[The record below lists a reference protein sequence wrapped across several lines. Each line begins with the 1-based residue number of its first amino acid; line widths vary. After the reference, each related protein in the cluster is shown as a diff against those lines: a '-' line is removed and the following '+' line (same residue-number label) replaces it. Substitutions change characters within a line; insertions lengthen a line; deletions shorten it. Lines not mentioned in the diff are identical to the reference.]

1 MDKLKTKNKV
11 NDADSKNVQ
20 EVKEQDFSVDKNLSN
35 EHKNKTFFTATKNA
49 LNGII
54 HAFKT
59 EKNLRND
66 YFIGALVFIISMF
79 FDFSKTELICLVIT
93 IGFVIFAE
101 MINSTVEY
109 IVNLITTDYDLNA
122 KAAKDIAAGGVLI
135 ASIISVI
142 VAYLL
147 FVDKIRTASTTL
159 LQAVLSSK
167 AHILVTIL
175 FVVVVLVVILKGIFS
190 KSRDGEYV
198 KAFPS
203 GRVTVSFALATY
215 LFVMTKSLI
224 VGGVA
229 FVLSIMVSSIKRE
242 NDKTTMIQIVLSALL
257 GILLV
262 LSVYQ
267 LTFLKPYLSNFTID
281 LW

>member
-1 MDKLKTKNKV
+1 MEDNQKNESL
-11 NDADSKNVQ
+11 DQ
-20 EVKEQDFSVDKNLSN
+20 NLN
-35 EHKNKTFFTATKNA
+35 NKHKNKTFFSATKNA

-66 YFIGALVFIISMF
+66 YIIGALVLFVSLF
-79 FDFSKTELICLVIT
+79 FDFTRTELICLVLT

-109 IVNLITTDYDLNA
+109 IVNLVKTEYDLNA

-147 FVDKIRTASTTL
+147 FIDKIRQASTAL
-159 LQAVLSSK
+159 LTTVLSSK
-167 AHILVTIL
+167 VHMLVTIL
-175 FVVVVLVVILKGIFS
+175 FVVTILVVILKGIFS
-190 KSRDGEYV
+190 KDKDNNYV

-203 GRVTVSFALATY
+203 ARVTVSFSLSTY
-215 LFVMTKSLI
+215 LFVITKNLI

-229 FVLSIMVSSIKRE
+229 LALSIMVSSIKRE
-242 NDKTTMIQIVLSALL
+242 NDKTTMIQIILSALI

-262 LSVYQ
+262 VSVYQ
-267 LTFLKPYLSNFTID
+267 LTFITPYLSNFTIN

>member
-1 MDKLKTKNKV
+1 MDEKL
-11 NDADSKNVQ
+11 
-20 EVKEQDFSVDKNLSN
+20 DKNLDPN
-35 EHKNKTFFTATKNA
+35 LDNKHKNKTFFSATKNA

-59 EKNLRND
+59 EKNLRLD
-66 YFIGALVFIISMF
+66 YLIGALVFFVSLF
-79 FDFSKTELICLVIT
+79 FDFTKVELICLVIT

-109 IVNLITTDYDLNA
+109 IVNLVKTEYDLNA

-135 ASIISVI
+135 ASAISVI

-147 FVDKIRTASTTL
+147 FVDKIRQASTAL
-159 LQAVLSSK
+159 LTAVLSSK
-167 AHILVTIL
+167 AHMLVTIL
-175 FVVVVLVVILKGIFS
+175 FITTILVVILKGSLS
-190 KSRDGEYV
+190 KDKDNNYV
-198 KAFPS
+198 KSFPS
-203 GRVTVSFALATY
+203 ARVTISFALSTY
-215 LFVMTKSLI
+215 LFVITKNLL

-229 FVLSIMVSSIKRE
+229 FALSFMVSSIKRE
-242 NDKTTMIQIVLSALL
+242 NDKTTMMQIVLSALL

-262 LSVYQ
+262 VSVYQ
-267 LTFLKPYLSNFTID
+267 LTFIAPYLSNFTIN

>member
-1 MDKLKTKNKV
+1 MEDK
-11 NDADSKNVQ
+11 
-20 EVKEQDFSVDKNLSN
+20 VKKENLDENLDN
-35 EHKNKTFFTATKNA
+35 EHKNKTFFSATKNA

-54 HAFKT
+54 HAFRT

-66 YFIGALVFIISMF
+66 YMIGALVLFISLF
-79 FDFSKTELICLVIT
+79 FDFTRTELVCLVLT

-109 IVNLITTDYDLNA
+109 IVNLIKTEYDLNA

-135 ASIISVI
+135 ASLISVI

-147 FVDKIRTASTTL
+147 FVDKIRQASTAL
-159 LQAVLSSK
+159 LTAVLSSK
-167 AHILVTIL
+167 AHMLVTIL
-175 FVVVVLVVILKGIFS
+175 FVVTILVVILKGMFS
-190 KSRDGEYV
+190 KDKNNNYV

-203 GRVTVSFALATY
+203 ARVTISFALSTY
-215 LFVMTKSLI
+215 LFVITKNLI

-229 FVLSIMVSSIKRE
+229 IVLSIMVSSIKRE
-242 NDKTTMIQIVLSALL
+242 NDKTTMMQIIFSALI

-262 LSVYQ
+262 ISVYQ
-267 LTFLKPYLSNFTID
+267 LTFIIPYLSNFTIN

>member
-1 MDKLKTKNKV
+1 MEDKSNKE
-11 NDADSKNVQ
+11 N
-20 EVKEQDFSVDKNLSN
+20 FDKNLDN
-35 EHKNKTFFTATKNA
+35 KHKNKTFFSATKNA

-66 YFIGALVFIISMF
+66 YIIGALVLFVSLF
-79 FDFSKTELICLVIT
+79 FNFTKTELICLVLT

-109 IVNLITTDYDLNA
+109 IVNLVKTEYDLNA

-147 FVDKIRTASTTL
+147 FVDKIRQASTIL
-159 LQAVLSSK
+159 LTTVLSSK
-167 AHILVTIL
+167 MHMLVTIL
-175 FVVVVLVVILKGIFS
+175 FIVTILVVILKGIFS
-190 KSRDGEYV
+190 KDKQNNYV

-203 GRVTVSFALATY
+203 ARVTISFALSTY
-215 LFVMTKSLI
+215 LFVITKNLL

-229 FVLSIMVSSIKRE
+229 LALSIMVSSIKRE
-242 NDKTTMIQIVLSALL
+242 NDKTTIMQIILSALL
-257 GILLV
+257 GTLLV
-262 LSVYQ
+262 ISFYQ
-267 LTFLKPYLSNFTID
+267 LTLVTPYLSNFTINM
-281 LW
+281 W

>member
-1 MDKLKTKNKV
+1 MDEKLK
-11 NDADSKNVQ
+11 
-20 EVKEQDFSVDKNLSN
+20 DKNLDEN
-35 EHKNKTFFTATKNA
+35 LDNVHKNKTFFSATKNA

-66 YFIGALVFIISMF
+66 YIIGALVLFISLF
-79 FDFSKTELICLVIT
+79 FDFTKTELICLVLT

-109 IVNLITTDYDLNA
+109 IVNLVKTEYDLNA

-147 FVDKIRTASTTL
+147 FIDKIQQASTAL
-159 LQAVLSSK
+159 LTAVLSSK
-167 AHILVTIL
+167 AHMLVTIL
-175 FVVVVLVVILKGIFS
+175 FVATILVVILKGIFS
-190 KSRDGEYV
+190 KDTKRNYV

-203 GRVTVSFALATY
+203 ARVTISFALATY
-215 LFVMTKSLI
+215 LFVITKNLL

-229 FVLSIMVSSIKRE
+229 FALSIMVSSIKRE
-242 NDKTTMIQIVLSALL
+242 NDKTTMQQVILSALL

-262 LSVYQ
+262 ISIYQ
-267 LTFLKPYLSNFTID
+267 LTFITPYLSNFTINF
-281 LW
+281 W

>member
-1 MDKLKTKNKV
+1 MDDKLKDKDLDQNLNNK
-11 NDADSKNVQ
+11 
-20 EVKEQDFSVDKNLSN
+20 
-35 EHKNKTFFTATKNA
+35 HKNKTFFSATKNA

-66 YFIGALVFIISMF
+66 YIIGALVFFISLF
-79 FDFSKTELICLVIT
+79 FDFTKVELICLVIT

-109 IVNLITTDYDLNA
+109 IVNLVKTEYDLNA

-147 FVDKIRTASTTL
+147 FIDKIGQASTAL
-159 LQAVLSSK
+159 LTAVLSSK
-167 AHILVTIL
+167 AHMLVTIL
-175 FVVVVLVVILKGIFS
+175 FIVILLVVILKGVFS
-190 KSRDGEYV
+190 KDKEHNYV

-203 GRVTVSFALATY
+203 ARVTISFALSTY
-215 LFVMTKSLI
+215 LFAMTKNLI

-229 FVLSIMVSSIKRE
+229 FALSFMVSSIKRE
-242 NDKTTMIQIVLSALL
+242 NDKTTLMQIVFSALL

-262 LSVYQ
+262 LSIYQ
-267 LTFLKPYLSNFTID
+267 LTFITPYLSNFTIN

>member
-1 MDKLKTKNKV
+1 MEDK
-11 NDADSKNVQ
+11 
-20 EVKEQDFSVDKNLSN
+20 KEKEKLDQNLDN
-35 EHKNKTFFTATKNA
+35 EHKNKTFFSATKNA

-66 YFIGALVFIISMF
+66 YIIGALVLFVSLF
-79 FDFSKTELICLVIT
+79 FDFTRTELVCLVLT

-109 IVNLITTDYDLNA
+109 IVNLVKTEYDLNA

-135 ASIISVI
+135 ASLISVI

-147 FVDKIRTASTTL
+147 FVDKIGQASTAL
-159 LQAVLSSK
+159 LTAVLSSK
-167 AHILVTIL
+167 AHMLVTIL
-175 FVVVVLVVILKGIFS
+175 FVVIILIVILKGIFS
-190 KSRDGEYV
+190 KGKDNNYV

-203 GRVTVSFALATY
+203 ARVTVSFALSTY
-215 LFVMTKSLI
+215 LFVITKNLI

-229 FVLSIMVSSIKRE
+229 LVLSIMVSSIKRE
-242 NDKTTMIQIVLSALL
+242 NDKTTMMQVVFSALI

-262 LSVYQ
+262 ISVYQ
-267 LTFLKPYLSNFTID
+267 LTFITPYLSNFTLN

>member
-1 MDKLKTKNKV
+1 LDEKLK
-11 NDADSKNVQ
+11 
-20 EVKEQDFSVDKNLSN
+20 DKNLDHN
-35 EHKNKTFFTATKNA
+35 LDNKHKNKTFFSATKNA

-66 YFIGALVFIISMF
+66 YIIGALVLFVSLF
-79 FDFSKTELICLVIT
+79 FDFTRAELICLVLT

-109 IVNLITTDYDLNA
+109 IVNLVKTEYDLNA

-135 ASIISVI
+135 ASLISVI

-147 FVDKIRTASTTL
+147 FVDKIRQASTAL
-159 LQAVLSSK
+159 LTAVLSSK
-167 AHILVTIL
+167 AHMLVTIL
-175 FVVVVLVVILKGIFS
+175 FVVTIFIVILKGIFS
-190 KSRDGEYV
+190 KDKDNNYV

-203 GRVTVSFALATY
+203 ARVTISFALSTY
-215 LFVMTKSLI
+215 LFVMTKNLI

-229 FVLSIMVSSIKRE
+229 IALSIMVSSIKRE
-242 NDKTTMIQIVLSALL
+242 NDKTTIMQIIFSALI

-262 LSVYQ
+262 ISIYQ
-267 LTFLKPYLSNFTID
+267 LTFITPYLSNFTIN

>member
-1 MDKLKTKNKV
+1 MEDKAK
-11 NDADSKNVQ
+11 
-20 EVKEQDFSVDKNLSN
+20 KENLDQNLDN
-35 EHKNKTFFTATKNA
+35 EHKNKTFFSATKNA

-66 YFIGALVFIISMF
+66 YIIGALVLFVSLF
-79 FDFSKTELICLVIT
+79 FDFTRTELVCLVLT

-109 IVNLITTDYDLNA
+109 IVNLVKTEYDLNA

-135 ASIISVI
+135 ASLISVI

-147 FVDKIRTASTTL
+147 FVDKIGQATTAL
-159 LQAVLSSK
+159 LTAVLSSK
-167 AHILVTIL
+167 AHMLVTIL
-175 FVVVVLVVILKGIFS
+175 FVVTILIVILKGIFS
-190 KSRDGEYV
+190 KDKDNNYV

-203 GRVTVSFALATY
+203 ARVTISFALSTY
-215 LFVMTKSLI
+215 LFVITKNLI

-229 FVLSIMVSSIKRE
+229 IALSIMVSSIKRE
-242 NDKTTMIQIVLSALL
+242 NDKTTMMQVIFSALI

-262 LSVYQ
+262 ISVYQ
-267 LTFLKPYLSNFTID
+267 LTFITPYLSNFTIN

>member
-1 MDKLKTKNKV
+1 MDKKGNEKQNIDENLENNFKHKTW
-11 NDADSKNVQ
+11 
-20 EVKEQDFSVDKNLSN
+20 FSASR
-35 EHKNKTFFTATKNA
+35 NA

-59 EKNLRND
+59 ERNLRID
-66 YFIGALVFIISMF
+66 YIIGACVLFISLF
-79 FDFSKTELICLVIT
+79 FDFSKTELICLFLT

-109 IVNLITTDYDLNA
+109 IVNLITDEYNLNA

-135 ASIISVI
+135 ASAISVI

-147 FVDKIRTASTTL
+147 FVNKIKQASTTL
-159 LQAVLSSK
+159 LTAMLSSK
-167 AHILVTIL
+167 AHLLVTIL
-175 FVVVVLVVILKGIFS
+175 FIVIILTVILKGLFS
-190 KSRDGEYV
+190 KEEDEDKQNYV

-203 GRVTVSFALATY
+203 ARVTVSFALATY
-215 LFVMTKSLI
+215 LFIMTRNLV

-229 FVLSIMVSSIKRE
+229 FALSIMVSSMKRE
-242 NDKTTMIQIVLSALL
+242 TGKTTFMQVVLSALL

-262 LSVYQ
+262 VALYQ
-267 LTFLKPYLSNFTID
+267 LTLVTPILRNLTIK

>member
-1 MDKLKTKNKV
+1 MDKHSDENKW
-11 NDADSKNVQ
+11 
-20 EVKEQDFSVDKNLSN
+20 DKNLDN
-35 EHKNKTFFTATKNA
+35 KHKNKTFFSATKNA

-59 EKNLRND
+59 EKNLRLD
-66 YFIGALVFIISMF
+66 YLAGVLVLFISMF
-79 FDFSKTELICLVIT
+79 FDFTKTELICLIIT

-109 IVNLITTDYDLNA
+109 IVNLVKTEYDLNA

-147 FVDKIRTASTTL
+147 FVDKIRQASTAL
-159 LQAVLSSK
+159 LTAVLSSK
-167 AHILVTIL
+167 SHMLVTIL
-175 FVVVVLVVILKGIFS
+175 FIVTLLVVILKGIFS
-190 KSRDGEYV
+190 KDKDNNYV

-203 GRVTVSFALATY
+203 ARVTISFALSTY
-215 LFVMTKSLI
+215 LFVITSNLL

-229 FVLSIMVSSIKRE
+229 LVLSIMVSSIKRE
-242 NDKTTMIQIVLSALL
+242 NDKTTIIQVILSALL

-262 LSVYQ
+262 VSVYQ
-267 LTFLKPYLSNFTID
+267 LTFITPYLSNFTIK

>member
-1 MDKLKTKNKV
+1 MDEKLK
-11 NDADSKNVQ
+11 
-20 EVKEQDFSVDKNLSN
+20 DKNLDHN
-35 EHKNKTFFTATKNA
+35 LDNKHKNKTLFSATKNA

-59 EKNLRND
+59 ERNLRLD
-66 YFIGALVFIISMF
+66 YLVGAMVLIVSLF
-79 FDFSKTELICLVIT
+79 FDFTKVELICLVIT

-109 IVNLITTDYDLNA
+109 IVNLVKTEFDLNA

-147 FVDKIRTASTTL
+147 FVDKIRQASTEL
-159 LQAVLSSK
+159 LTAVLSSK
-167 AHILVTIL
+167 SHILVTIL
-175 FVVVVLVVILKGIFS
+175 FVATILVVILKGIFS
-190 KSRDGEYV
+190 KDKDNNYV

-203 GRVTVSFALATY
+203 ARVTISFTLSTY
-215 LFVMTKSLI
+215 LFVITKSLI

-229 FVLSIMVSSIKRE
+229 LALSLMVSSIKRE
-242 NDKTTMIQIVLSALL
+242 NDKTTIMQIILSALI

-262 LSVYQ
+262 LCVYQ
-267 LTFLKPYLSNFTID
+267 LTFLTPYLSNFTIN

>member
-1 MDKLKTKNKV
+1 MECKNE
-11 NDADSKNVQ
+11 N
-20 EVKEQDFSVDKNLSN
+20 EVLDKNLDN
-35 EHKNKTFFTATKNA
+35 KHKNKTFFSATRNA

-66 YFIGALVFIISMF
+66 YIIGVLVLFVSLF
-79 FDFSKTELICLVIT
+79 FDFTRTELICLVLT

-109 IVNLITTDYDLNA
+109 IVNLVKTEYDLNA

-147 FVDKIRTASTTL
+147 FVDKIRQASTEL
-159 LQAVLSSK
+159 LTAVLSSK
-167 AHILVTIL
+167 AHMLVTIL
-175 FVVVVLVVILKGIFS
+175 FVITILVVILKGIFS
-190 KSRDGEYV
+190 KDKEHDYV

-203 GRVTVSFALATY
+203 ARVTVSFALSTY
-215 LFVMTKSLI
+215 LFVITKNLI

-229 FVLSIMVSSIKRE
+229 LALSIMVSSIKRE
-242 NDKTTMIQIVLSALL
+242 NYKTTMQQVILSALL

-262 LSVYQ
+262 ISIYQ
-267 LTFLKPYLSNFTID
+267 LTFITPFLSNFTIN

>member
-1 MDKLKTKNKV
+1 MDDKLK
-11 NDADSKNVQ
+11 
-20 EVKEQDFSVDKNLSN
+20 DKNLDLN
-35 EHKNKTFFTATKNA
+35 LDNKHKNKTFFSATKNA

-66 YFIGALVFIISMF
+66 YVIGALVLFVSLF
-79 FDFSKTELICLVIT
+79 FNLTRVELICLVIT

-109 IVNLITTDYDLNA
+109 IVNLITTDYNLDA

-135 ASIISVI
+135 SSIISVI

-147 FVDKIRTASTTL
+147 FVDKIRQASTTL
-159 LQAVLSSK
+159 LTSVLSSK
-167 AHILVTIL
+167 AHMLVTIL
-175 FVVVVLVVILKGIFS
+175 FIITILVVILKGTLS
-190 KSRDGEYV
+190 KDKEHNYV
-198 KAFPS
+198 KSFPS
-203 GRVTVSFALATY
+203 ARVVVSFALSTY
-215 LFVMTKSLI
+215 LFVITKNLL

-229 FVLSIMVSSIKRE
+229 LVLSIMVSSMKRE
-242 NDKTTMIQIVLSALL
+242 NDKTTILQIVLSALL

-262 LSVYQ
+262 ICIYQ
-267 LTFLKPYLSNFTID
+267 LTLVTPYLSNFTVN

>member
-1 MDKLKTKNKV
+1 MEEKQKN
-11 NDADSKNVQ
+11 
-20 EVKEQDFSVDKNLSN
+20 ENLDQN
-35 EHKNKTFFTATKNA
+35 LDNKHKNKTFFSATKNA

-66 YFIGALVFIISMF
+66 YIIGALVLFVSLF
-79 FDFSKTELICLVIT
+79 FDFTKTELICLVLT

-109 IVNLITTDYDLNA
+109 IVNLVKTEYDLNA

-135 ASIISVI
+135 ASLISVI

-147 FVDKIRTASTTL
+147 FVDKIRQASTVL
-159 LQAVLSSK
+159 LTTVLSSK
-167 AHILVTIL
+167 SHMLVTIL
-175 FVVVVLVVILKGIFS
+175 FIVTILIVILKGVFS
-190 KSRDGEYV
+190 KDKDNNYV

-203 GRVTVSFALATY
+203 ARVTLSFALSTY
-215 LFVMTKSLI
+215 LFVITKSLL

-229 FVLSIMVSSIKRE
+229 LVLSIMVSSIKRE
-242 NDKTTMIQIVLSALL
+242 NDKTTMMQIIFSALL

-262 LSVYQ
+262 ISVYQ
-267 LTFLKPYLSNFTID
+267 LTFITPYLSNFTIN

>member
-1 MDKLKTKNKV
+1 MK
-11 NDADSKNVQ
+11 
-20 EVKEQDFSVDKNLSN
+20 QDIEDKNLN
-35 EHKNKTFFTATKNA
+35 NAHKNKTFFTATRNA

-59 EKNLRND
+59 EKNLRID
-66 YFIGALVFIISMF
+66 YFIGALVLLVSLF
-79 FDFSKTELICLVIT
+79 FNFSKIELITLVIT

-109 IVNLITTDYDLNA
+109 IVNLIKTDYDLNA

-147 FVDKIRTASTTL
+147 FVDKIKYASTEL
-159 LQAVLSSK
+159 LKTVLTSK
-167 AHILVTIL
+167 SHMLVTIL
-175 FVVVVLVVILKGIFS
+175 FVVVVLIVILKGIFS
-190 KSRDGEYV
+190 KDKEHNYV

-203 GRVTVSFALATY
+203 ARVTVSFALSTY
-215 LFVMTKSLI
+215 LFIITKSIL

-229 FVLSIMVSSIKRE
+229 FVLSIMISSIKRE
-242 NDKTTMIQIVLSALL
+242 NDKSTILQMILSAAL

-262 LSVYQ
+262 IVIYQ
-267 LTFLKPYLSNFTID
+267 LTLMVPFLNKLNFNFFK
-281 LW
+281 

>member
-1 MDKLKTKNKV
+1 MDDKLK
-11 NDADSKNVQ
+11 
-20 EVKEQDFSVDKNLSN
+20 DKNLDVN
-35 EHKNKTFFTATKNA
+35 LDNKHKNKTFFSATKNA

-66 YFIGALVFIISMF
+66 YIIGALVFFISLF
-79 FDFSKTELICLVIT
+79 FDFTRTELICLVIT

-135 ASIISVI
+135 SSIIAVI

-147 FVDKIRTASTTL
+147 FVDKIGQAQTAL
-159 LQAVLSSK
+159 LTAVLSSK
-167 AHILVTIL
+167 AHMLVTIL
-175 FVVVVLVVILKGIFS
+175 FVVTIFVVILKGALS
-190 KSRDGEYV
+190 KSKDNNYV
-198 KAFPS
+198 KSFPS
-203 GRVTVSFALATY
+203 ARVTISFALSTY
-215 LFVMTKSLI
+215 LFIITKNLL
-224 VGGVA
+224 VGGIA
-229 FVLSIMVSSIKRE
+229 LVLSMLVSSMKRE
-242 NDKTTMIQIVLSALL
+242 NDKTTIMQITLSALL

-262 LSVYQ
+262 VCVYQ
-267 LTFLKPYLSNFTID
+267 LTLVTPYLSNFTVN

>member
-1 MDKLKTKNKV
+1 MDEKL
-11 NDADSKNVQ
+11 
-20 EVKEQDFSVDKNLSN
+20 DKNLDEN
-35 EHKNKTFFTATKNA
+35 LNNKHKNKTFFSATKNA

-66 YFIGALVFIISMF
+66 YIIGALVLFVSLF
-79 FDFSKTELICLVIT
+79 FDFTKTELICLVLT

-109 IVNLITTDYDLNA
+109 IVNLVKTEYDLNA

-147 FVDKIRTASTTL
+147 FVDKIRQASTAL
-159 LQAVLSSK
+159 LTAVLSSK
-167 AHILVTIL
+167 MHMLVTIL
-175 FVVVVLVVILKGIFS
+175 FVVTVLVVILKGVFS
-190 KSRDGEYV
+190 KDKEHNYV

-203 GRVTVSFALATY
+203 ARVAISFALSTY
-215 LFVMTKSLI
+215 LFVITKNLL

-229 FVLSIMVSSIKRE
+229 LVLSIMVSSIKRE
-242 NDKTTMIQIVLSALL
+242 NDKTTMLQIILSALL

-262 LSVYQ
+262 VSIYQ
-267 LTFLKPYLSNFTID
+267 LTLITPYLSKFTIN

>member
-1 MDKLKTKNKV
+1 MDEKLK
-11 NDADSKNVQ
+11 
-20 EVKEQDFSVDKNLSN
+20 DKNLDPN
-35 EHKNKTFFTATKNA
+35 LDNKHKNKTFFSATKNA

-59 EKNLRND
+59 EKNLRLD
-66 YFIGALVFIISMF
+66 YLIGALVFVVSLF
-79 FDFSKTELICLVIT
+79 FDFSKLELICLVIT

-109 IVNLITTDYDLNA
+109 IVNLVKTEYDLNA

-135 ASIISVI
+135 ASAISVI

-147 FVDKIRTASTTL
+147 FVDKIRQASTAL
-159 LQAVLSSK
+159 LTAVLSSK
-167 AHILVTIL
+167 AHMLVTIL
-175 FVVVVLVVILKGIFS
+175 FIATILVVILKGVLS
-190 KSRDGEYV
+190 KDKDNNYV
-198 KAFPS
+198 KSFPS
-203 GRVTVSFALATY
+203 ARVTISFALSTY
-215 LFVMTKSLI
+215 LFVITKNLL

-229 FVLSIMVSSIKRE
+229 FALSFMVSSIKRE
-242 NDKTTMIQIVLSALL
+242 NDKTTMMQIVLSALL

-262 LSVYQ
+262 VSVYQ
-267 LTFLKPYLSNFTID
+267 LTFIAPYLSNFTIN

>member
-1 MDKLKTKNKV
+1 MDEKL
-11 NDADSKNVQ
+11 
-20 EVKEQDFSVDKNLSN
+20 DKNLDEN
-35 EHKNKTFFTATKNA
+35 LDNKHKNKTFFSATKNA

-59 EKNLRND
+59 EKNLRHD
-66 YFIGALVFIISMF
+66 YLIGALVLIVSLF
-79 FDFSKTELICLVIT
+79 FNFTKTELICLVLT

-109 IVNLITTDYDLNA
+109 IVNLIKTEYDLNA

-135 ASIISVI
+135 ASVISVI

-147 FVDKIRTASTTL
+147 FMDKIRQASTELITT
-159 LQAVLSSK
+159 VLSSK
-167 AHILVTIL
+167 GHMLVTIL
-175 FVVVVLVVILKGIFS
+175 FVATVLVVILKGMFS
-190 KSRDGEYV
+190 KDKNNNYV

-203 GRVTVSFALATY
+203 ARVTISFTLSTY
-215 LFVMTKSLI
+215 LFVITKNLI

-229 FVLSIMVSSIKRE
+229 MVLSIIISSIKRE
-242 NDKTTMIQIVLSALL
+242 NDKTTVLQIILSALL
-257 GILLV
+257 GILIV
-262 LSVYQ
+262 ISIYQ
-267 LTFLKPYLSNFTID
+267 LTFLTPYLSKFTIN

>member
-1 MDKLKTKNKV
+1 MDEKLK
-11 NDADSKNVQ
+11 
-20 EVKEQDFSVDKNLSN
+20 DKNLDQNLDN
-35 EHKNKTFFTATKNA
+35 EHKNKTFFSATKNA

-59 EKNLRND
+59 EKNLRKD
-66 YFIGALVFIISMF
+66 YLIGALVLFVSLF
-79 FDFSKTELICLVIT
+79 FDFTKVELICLVIT

-109 IVNLITTDYDLNA
+109 IVNLVKTEYDLNA

-135 ASIISVI
+135 ASLISVI

-147 FVDKIRTASTTL
+147 FIDKIRQASTAL
-159 LQAVLSSK
+159 LTAVLSSK
-167 AHILVTIL
+167 FHMLATIL
-175 FVVVVLVVILKGIFS
+175 FIVTILVVILKGLFS
-190 KSRDGEYV
+190 KDKDHNYV
-198 KAFPS
+198 KSFPS
-203 GRVTVSFALATY
+203 ARVTISFALSTY
-215 LFVMTKSLI
+215 LFIITRNLI

-229 FVLSIMVSSIKRE
+229 LALSFIVSSIKRE
-242 NDKTTMIQIVLSALL
+242 NDKTTIMQIVFSALI

-262 LSVYQ
+262 ISVYQ
-267 LTFLKPYLSNFTID
+267 LTFITPYLSNFTIN

>member
-1 MDKLKTKNKV
+1 MEDEQK
-11 NDADSKNVQ
+11 
-20 EVKEQDFSVDKNLSN
+20 KENFDQNLSN
-35 EHKNKTFFTATKNA
+35 EHKNKTFFSATKNA

-66 YFIGALVFIISMF
+66 YIIGALVLFVSLF
-79 FDFSKTELICLVIT
+79 FDFTKTELICLVLT

-109 IVNLITTDYDLNA
+109 IVNLVKTEYDLNA

-147 FVDKIRTASTTL
+147 FVDKIRQASTAL
-159 LQAVLSSK
+159 LTVVLSSH
-167 AHILVTIL
+167 AHMLVTIL
-175 FVVVVLVVILKGIFS
+175 FIVTILVVILKGVLS
-190 KSRDGEYV
+190 KDKDNNYV
-198 KAFPS
+198 KSLPS
-203 GRVTVSFALATY
+203 ARVTISFALATY
-215 LFVMTKSLI
+215 LFIITRSLI

-229 FVLSIMVSSIKRE
+229 FVLSFMVSSIKRE
-242 NDKTTMIQIVLSALL
+242 NNKTTILQIVMSALL

-262 LSVYQ
+262 ITVYQ
-267 LTFLKPYLSNFTID
+267 LTFITPYLSNFTIN

>member
-1 MDKLKTKNKV
+1 MDKHSDEN
-11 NDADSKNVQ
+11 NW
-20 EVKEQDFSVDKNLSN
+20 DKNLDN
-35 EHKNKTFFTATKNA
+35 RHKNKTFFSATRNA

-59 EKNLRND
+59 EKNLRLD
-66 YFIGALVFIISMF
+66 YLAGVLVLLISMF
-79 FDFSKTELICLVIT
+79 FDFTKTELICLIIT

-109 IVNLITTDYDLNA
+109 IVNLVKTEYDLNA

-147 FVDKIRTASTTL
+147 FVDKIRQASTAL
-159 LQAVLSSK
+159 LTAVLSSK
-167 AHILVTIL
+167 SHMLVTIL
-175 FVVVVLVVILKGIFS
+175 FVVTLLVVILKGVFS
-190 KSRDGEYV
+190 KDKDNNYV

-203 GRVTVSFALATY
+203 ARVTISFALSTY
-215 LFVMTKSLI
+215 LFVITQNLL

-229 FVLSIMVSSIKRE
+229 LALSLMVSSIKRE
-242 NDKTTMIQIVLSALL
+242 NDKTTIVQVILSALL

-262 LSVYQ
+262 VSVYQ
-267 LTFLKPYLSNFTID
+267 LTFITPYLSNFTIK